1 MQHNPNRDVLVGA
14 VGVAVLAG
22 LFAFSYAGKD
32 LSSKANVGTYPVAAT
47 FDRIDGLVAGDE
59 VRLGGIRVGTVG
71 MPTLDASYRAV
82 VTLNIQNEIRI
93 PVDSAAA
100 IHTDG
105 LFGSKFVVLEPGVEE
120 DYLKSGSVITYTQPA
135 MIVSELLGMIIDEG
149 HARLAEQK
157 AASGADAPTQGD
169 N

>member
-105 LFGSKFVVLEPGVEE
+105 LFG
-120 DYLKSGSVITYTQPA
+120 
-135 MIVSELLGMIIDEG
+135 
-149 HARLAEQK
+149 
-157 AASGADAPTQGD
+157 
-169 N
+169 